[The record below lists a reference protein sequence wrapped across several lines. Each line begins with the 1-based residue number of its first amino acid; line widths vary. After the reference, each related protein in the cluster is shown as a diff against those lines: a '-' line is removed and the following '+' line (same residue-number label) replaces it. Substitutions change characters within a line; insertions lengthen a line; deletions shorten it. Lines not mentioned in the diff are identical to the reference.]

1 MAGAEGERWVGLATD
16 FSEGSRAAISLKEKS
31 AAMKTTSSG
40 IAVVLLVAMLAVQSA
55 VADISC
61 SDVLNDLSPCLP
73 FLQGK
78 AAKPSESNNQCCDGV
93 RTLYA
98 AADTRPDRQATCRC
112 LKAAYVQVHAVLS
125 AAQELP
131 GDCGLSLSYN
141 ITPDIDCDKIE

>member
-1 MAGAEGERWVGLATD
+1 
-16 FSEGSRAAISLKEKS
+16 
-31 AAMKTTSSG
+31 MKTTSSG
-40 IAVVLLVAMLAVQSA
+40 IAVVLL

-141 ITPDIDCDKIE
+141 ITPDIDCDKFQSEESLASPSSNRTKNDRMKGYCSLTRIHTTGW

>member
-1 MAGAEGERWVGLATD
+1 
-16 FSEGSRAAISLKEKS
+16 
-31 AAMKTTSSG
+31 MKTTSSG

-98 AADTRPDRQATCRC
+98 AADTRPDRQATCSPRRRSCPTTAASRC
-112 LKAAYVQVHAVLS
+112 PTTSPPTSTATRSNEGILFPYQNPYDGMVMFSALLAVGCICT
-125 AAQELP
+125 E
-131 GDCGLSLSYN
+131 
-141 ITPDIDCDKIE
+141 